1 MAEQDRL
8 GHDGFGKDL
17 RAGLDHHDR
26 LARSRDDQ
34 VEVGLG
40 ELRHR
45 GVDHELAADPADANG
60 ADRAEERD
68 LADGERGGRG
78 DRAEHVRVVLLV
90 GGQDGQHDLDV
101 VLVALREQRPD
112 GPVRQAGGE
121 DRGLGWARFA
131 LDEAARD
138 LARGVHPLLEVD
150 REREEVQARAGLGP
164 VGGAE
169 HHRVAVRDGDGA
181 ACEARELARFEG
193 ELASAELDGE
203 GK

>member
-1 MAEQDRL
+1 MSGCRAPMAEQDRL
-8 GHDGFGKDL
+8 GHHGFGEDL

-40 ELRHR
+40 ELRHG
-45 GVDHELAADPADANG
+45 GVDDELAADPSDANG
-60 ADRAEERD
+60 TDRAEERD

-90 GGQDGQHDLDV
+90 GGQDRQDDLDV
-101 VLVALREQRPD
+101 VLVALWEQRPD

-121 DRGLGWARFA
+121 DRGLGGARFA

-138 LARGVHPLLEVD
+138 LARRVHPLLEVH

-169 HHRVAVRDGDGA
+169 HD
-181 ACEARELARFEG
+181 
-193 ELASAELDGE
+193 
-203 GK
+203 